1 MFKYDYKMNIKTLK
15 KLKQIKIEIKNLLEY
30 YFDRIDI
37 ITDKKE
43 KSKNDEK
50 LISLFQKY
58 KRYNEILYLFKK

>member
-1 MFKYDYKMNIKTLK
+1 MNIKTLK